1 MKQAERRTKM
11 EQFIQKM
18 MKAENNITININEL
32 DSNELEALAKILYG
46 HGHMRE
52 CKEVNER
59 KAWMEA

>member
-1 MKQAERRTKM
+1 M